1 MANGSRAGSSTYTK
15 CPAVKK
21 FHRVPL
27 KDPFTL
33 LLVIAVCLELK
44 IYLENYVDFVADEIS
59 ELMKNRSVIVTLRN
73 FWLTYT
79 SCQKYALNDFL
90 QKPHSNLLR
99 VVGVS
104 SEMPSDSKSYFRL
117 VVDEFSQHVQT
128 VNIAKQDCR
137 PGTVSKTVN
146 ARQAE
151 ILAKSRQKASF

>member
-1 MANGSRAGSSTYTK
+1 MANVSRAGSSIYTK

-21 FHRVPL
+21 IHRVPL

-33 LLVIAVCLELK
+33 LLVIVVCLELK

-59 ELMKNRSVIVTLRN
+59 ELMKNRSVIVTL
-73 FWLTYT
+73 
-79 SCQKYALNDFL
+79 NDFL

-99 VVGVS
+99 VFGVG
-104 SEMPSDSKSYFRL
+104 SEMPSDSKSYFRF

-137 PGTVSKTVN
+137 PGTVSKRVN

-151 ILAKSRQKASF
+151 ILAKSRQKASFKPIESIWL